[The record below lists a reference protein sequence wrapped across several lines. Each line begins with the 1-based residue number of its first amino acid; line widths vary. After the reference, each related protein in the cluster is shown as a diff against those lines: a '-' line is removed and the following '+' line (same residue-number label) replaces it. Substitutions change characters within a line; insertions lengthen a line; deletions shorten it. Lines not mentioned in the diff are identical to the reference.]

1 MEIDLETKEELLN
14 RDELSEDIEDC
25 VGAWEV
31 ELLDENVRDVCDV
44 VGKEDCTGVV
54 TTVVGACNGV
64 WIFMYGN
71 FHLWGQ
77 IKFIVQPS
85 WKLS

>member
-1 MEIDLETKEELLN
+1 MEIDLETNEELLN
-14 RDELSEDIEDC
+14 RDEPSEDIEDC

-64 WIFMYGN
+64 WIFMYGCVCMDMYTLDWRVLRHDA
-71 FHLWGQ
+71 F
-77 IKFIVQPS
+77 
-85 WKLS
+85 